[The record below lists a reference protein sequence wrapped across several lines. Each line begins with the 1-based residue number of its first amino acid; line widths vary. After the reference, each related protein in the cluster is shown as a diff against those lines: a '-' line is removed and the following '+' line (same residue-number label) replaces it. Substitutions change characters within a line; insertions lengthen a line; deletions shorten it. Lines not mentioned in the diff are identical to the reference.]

1 MLARGTEGVTR
12 RHARADRA
20 SGASS
25 LAWASVREC
34 HPRGPTDAPAQDTPS
49 GIGVALALERAHT
62 ASVPELVTALLIAIL
77 FAAPWIGAIA
87 LICWRAGGARLLWSE
102 ANEVF
107 PTQSS
112 QWRGISPR

>member
-1 MLARGTEGVTR
+1 
-12 RHARADRA
+12 
-20 SGASS
+20 
-25 LAWASVREC
+25 
-34 HPRGPTDAPAQDTPS
+34 
-49 GIGVALALERAHT
+49 
-62 ASVPELVTALLIAIL
+62 VPVVTALLIAIL

-87 LICWRAGGARLLWSE
+87 LICWRAGARLLWSE

>member
-1 MLARGTEGVTR
+1 VHLTR
-12 RHARADRA
+12 
-20 SGASS
+20 
-25 LAWASVREC
+25 
-34 HPRGPTDAPAQDTPS
+34 PRKAPSS
-49 GIGVALALERAHT
+49 GIGVALAPERMHT

-87 LICWRAGGARLLWSE
+87 LICWRAGARLLWSE

-112 QWRGISPR
+112 QWRGISAR

>member
-1 MLARGTEGVTR
+1 M
-12 RHARADRA
+12 
-20 SGASS
+20 
-25 LAWASVREC
+25 
-34 HPRGPTDAPAQDTPS
+34 TPS
-49 GIGVALALERAHT
+49 GIGVALALSGRNT
-62 ASVPELVTALLIAIL
+62 ASVPELPTALLIAIL

-87 LICWRAGGARLLWSE
+87 LICWRAGARLLWSE

>member
-1 MLARGTEGVTR
+1 LGTIRIVVALAP
-12 RHARADRA
+12 
-20 SGASS
+20 
-25 LAWASVREC
+25 AWAHTVSVRE
-34 HPRGPTDAPAQDTPS
+34 
-49 GIGVALALERAHT
+49 
-62 ASVPELVTALLIAIL
+62 LVTGLLIAIL

-87 LICWRAGGARLLWSE
+87 LVCWRTGARLLSSE